1 MNCLQIMAVRLGQ
14 REKTAIEV
22 QKVLTDFGC
31 SIRTRLGHN
40 NQTAENA
47 CSPQGL
53 LIPQLCCDDDTSKA
67 LETKLNSIEDVKA
80 RLVNL
85 AD

>member
-31 SIRTRLGHN
+31 SNRTRHGLHD
-40 NQTAENA
+40 QPADNA

-53 LIPQLCCDDDTSKA
+53 LILQLCCDDDTSKA